1 VSRARAWL
9 PWLVAAAILAALAAR
24 LPRAQILHAFATG
37 PVWPV
42 ALCSAAVVL
51 AALAAD
57 TWATLAAFA
66 ATGVP
71 SPWRGV
77 LLARGA
83 TYLLGLLN
91 TVVGQGGMGVYL
103 HRAGVAPVRAMG
115 IVLFLI
121 ATQIGALTAVAAA
134 GLAAQLAAAPDQAD
148 TRAAAP
154 DQADAKA
161 AAPDQPAATAAVADQ
176 AGATAAASDQTGAQA
191 AAPHQPAAPA
201 AAANRQPAAG
211 STAATLA
218 ASWPVVALFA
228 AGFAA
233 YLILVTWRPAWL
245 ARHTLLAPALQAGG
259 GGFLR
264 ATAARLP
271 QMLVM
276 IVGFWLGLKL
286 WGVELPLGHGLVVI
300 AVVVLVT
307 VLPVAPS
314 GIGTME
320 LAVVGLA
327 AAYAPAATLAAQRAS
342 VLAFTLVYHL
352 ASVLTQA
359 AIGLVCLGL
368 VQRQA
373 GAGAGRADRDDRGRG
388 GGAG

>member
-9 PWLVAAAILAALAAR
+9 PWLVAAGILAALAAR

-37 PVWPV
+37 PVWAV

-66 ATGVP
+66 ATGVL
-71 SPWRGV
+71 SPWRDV

-91 TVVGQGGMGVYL
+91 TVAGQGGMGVYL

-121 ATQIGALTAVAAA
+121 ATQLGALTAVAAV
-134 GLAAQLAAAPDQAD
+134 GLAAQLAAAP
-148 TRAAAP
+148 AA
-154 DQADAKA
+154 
-161 AAPDQPAATAAVADQ
+161 
-176 AGATAAASDQTGAQA
+176 GGSAAS
-191 AAPHQPAAPA
+191 
-201 AAANRQPAAG
+201 
-211 STAATLA
+211 TLA
-218 ASWPVVALFA
+218 ASWPVVALFV

-233 YLILVTWRPAWL
+233 CLALLAWRPAWL
-245 ARHTLLAPALQAGG
+245 ARHALLAPAFQAGG

-276 IVGFWLGLKL
+276 IVGFWLGLRL
-286 WGVELPLGHGLVVI
+286 WGVDLPLGRGLVVI

-359 AIGLVCLGL
+359 AIGLACLFL

-373 GAGAGRADRDDRGRG
+373 GAGAGRG
-388 GGAG
+388 GEAGAAG